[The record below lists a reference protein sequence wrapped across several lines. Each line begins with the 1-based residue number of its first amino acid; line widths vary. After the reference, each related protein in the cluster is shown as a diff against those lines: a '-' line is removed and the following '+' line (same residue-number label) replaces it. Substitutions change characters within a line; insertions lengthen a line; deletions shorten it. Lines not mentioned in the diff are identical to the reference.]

1 MDAILVASLGLQVWE
16 HQRCKILLV
25 SLETL
30 EQLVV
35 LNLDVSVPLIPLL
48 TVILTFKELHVLHE
62 PFCNLL

>member
-1 MDAILVASLGLQVWE
+1 MDAVLVTSLGLQVWE

-35 LNLDVSVPLIPLL
+35 LDLDVSVPLIPLV
-48 TVILTFKELHVLHE
+48 TVILTSKELHVLHE
-62 PFCNLL
+62 PFCDLL